1 MKKTFTILAI
11 AALSAT
17 ATSQV
22 ITQNSVPNTVVAL
35 ASVACGDSSAGTTSD
50 NYYSRAFTLADYGIN
65 YDYKI
70 TNVAIGVENVNGGDF
85 DVTLNLYS
93 LVGTYPGG
101 TKTLLSATPIPVVM
115 FDDDLKMVSTLDALT
130 QVIPAGSKFV
140 VEVFHDGSETGTTFY
155 MGANPAAQTKPSYLK
170 SVACGLPNPVATGTG
185 ALGGFADA
193 KWVMTITGVNNLG
206 VTEIINSK
214 DLQVYPNP
222 VKDVLNFKMANNL
235 QVESVELYD
244 MTGRKVNTVNAKAV
258 KDVNVSS
265 LRKGTYILK
274 VKANDGKVYVQKVLK
289 D

>member
-1 MKKTFTILAI
+1 MKKTFTLLAI
-11 AALSAT
+11 AAISVT

-22 ITQNSVPNTVVAL
+22 ISQNATKNVVDSGL
-35 ASVACGDSSAGTTSD
+35 SVACSGPQGAPTYTSD

-70 TNVAIGVENVNGGDF
+70 TNIAIGVENANKDFEVN
-85 DVTLNLYS
+85 VNLYS

-101 TKTLLSATPIPVVM
+101 TKTLLNSVPIAVTPSNS
-115 FDDDLKMVSTLDALT
+115 LGMVDTGSTLT

-140 VEVFHDGSETGTTFY
+140 VEVFHESDASGNEMFY
-155 MGANPAAQTKPSYLK
+155 MGANTSAESKPSYLK
-170 SVACGLPNPVATGTG
+170 SIACGVNSPVTTTSI
-185 ALGGFADA
+185 GFPKAR
-193 KWVMTITGVNNLG
+193 WVMTITGENNLG

-214 DLQVYPNP
+214 DLQVFPNP

-244 MTGRKVNTVNAKAV
+244 MTGRKVNTVNAKSV
-258 KDVNVSS
+258 KDVNVSNF
-265 LRKGTYILK
+265 RKGTYILK